1 MDHSMTSGF
10 KPGMGTPV
18 WSPNLT
24 PTSEPEYIGALL
36 GLFILSIGFRGLVA
50 AQGYLEA
57 YLHLHFYPHSSHT
70 RSAVT
75 RSPLPRE
82 SPSSSGQSPF
92 SPMVSSSQDGS
103 SPVGLDSV
111 AVHPP
116 SPSDTPIDQQQAP
129 RRYRMQGSSAHS
141 RALPAPAYTNTPT
154 TSSSSSSTSL
164 FHPLPTTQP
173 FVWQADILRAL
184 LTTAVIGVGYMLML
198 VVMTYNSAY
207 FAVILAGIF
216 VGEVYFAR
224 WGRARAV
231 YAPKSPSS
239 SSRNVPTSSSFATSP
254 CREKQEMLQAVDVQ
268 ASAPMSQRDCSPLSV
283 STLHSPPPASLR
295 PSLAHRSS
303 TASLASSGSGS
314 SYQPPPHH
322 GDGAC

>member
-1 MDHSMTSGF
+1 MTAGF

-57 YLHLHFYPHSSHT
+57 YLHLHFYTHTSHT
-70 RSAVT
+70 RSSVA
-75 RSPLPRE
+75 RPPLPRK
-82 SPSSSGQSPF
+82 SLSSSGQNPF
-92 SPMVSSSQDGS
+92 SPMVSSSQDNPP
-103 SPVGLDSV
+103 PVGLDSI

-116 SPSDTPIDQQQAP
+116 QSGTPVDQQQKQAP
-129 RRYRMQGSSAHS
+129 RRYRKQGSAPS
-141 RALPAPAYTNTPT
+141 PAYTNGIPASFR
-154 TSSSSSSTSL
+154 SSSSSSTSL
-164 FHPLPTTQP
+164 FHPLPTTQS

-231 YAPKSPSS
+231 CATKS
-239 SSRNVPTSSSFATSP
+239 SSRNVPSSSSATSP
-254 CREKQEMLQAVDVQ
+254 YREKQGVPAVEAQ
-268 ASAPMSQRDCSPLSV
+268 ASAPLSPGDCSPLSA
-283 STLHSPPPASLR
+283 STAQGP
-295 PSLAHRSS
+295 LAHRTS
-303 TASLASSGSGS
+303 TASLASIGSRS
-314 SYQPPPHH
+314 SFQPPPHS

>member
-1 MDHSMTSGF
+1 MTSGF
-10 KPGMGTPV
+10 MPGMGTPV

-57 YLHLHFYPHSSHT
+57 YLHLHFYTHSSHT
-70 RSAVT
+70 RSSSAARSSLPRDSSSSG
-75 RSPLPRE
+75 RSPL
-82 SPSSSGQSPF
+82 SPTS
-92 SPMVSSSQDGS
+92 SSSQDGP
-103 SPVGLDSV
+103 SPVGLDSI

-116 SPSDTPIDQQQAP
+116 SSSGTLDQQQQVP

-141 RALPAPAYTNTPT
+141 RTAPAPAYNTIPT
-154 TSSSSSSTSL
+154 SSPSSSSPTSL

-173 FVWQADILRAL
+173 FVWQADVLRAL
-184 LTTAVIGVGYMLML
+184 LTTAVVGIGYMLML

-231 YAPKSPSS
+231 YATKS
-239 SSRNVPTSSSFATSP
+239 SSRTTSSFATSP
-254 CREKQEMLQAVDVQ
+254 YREKQGIPAVEAQAF
-268 ASAPMSQRDCSPLSV
+268 APMSPGDCSPVSV
-283 STLHSPPPASLR
+283 STLQSAPSASLPR
-295 PSLAHRSS
+295 SLAHRLS
-303 TASLASSGSGS
+303 TVSIASNGSGS
-314 SYQPPPHH
+314 SYQPPHH
-322 GDGAC
+322 NGDGAC